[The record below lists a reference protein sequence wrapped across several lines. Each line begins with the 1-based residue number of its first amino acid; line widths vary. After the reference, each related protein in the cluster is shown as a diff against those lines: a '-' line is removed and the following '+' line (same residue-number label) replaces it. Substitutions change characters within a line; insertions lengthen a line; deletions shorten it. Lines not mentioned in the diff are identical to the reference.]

1 MSMSSIYRPFILVL
15 NSRKHI
21 LEMLEDRGFNVDKY
35 KNFTEDEIS
44 STLKSHNAGKY
55 ETKAEVGPLDLLV
68 SKDRR
73 EGEEG
78 DKKEKI
84 YIKYRLDD
92 KFKKTENLE
101 SQINEIYSNSLTK
114 HDTLIIM
121 NIARVI
127 NKPNVKD
134 KTDDEF
140 VKSFYLTKGYFIQIY
155 GLENFLFN
163 VSHHVYVPKH
173 KTLTKKELVE
183 VAKRNNITVL
193 RNFPLIKR
201 SDPQAKYIGLKP
213 KQVCE
218 IWKKNKTSGESKE
231 YRICVN

>member
-1 MSMSSIYRPFILVL
+1 
-15 NSRKHI
+15 
-21 LEMLEDRGFNVDKY
+21 
-35 KNFTEDEIS
+35 
-44 STLKSHNAGKY
+44 
-55 ETKAEVGPLDLLV
+55 
-68 SKDRR
+68 
-73 EGEEG
+73 
-78 DKKEKI
+78 
-84 YIKYRLDD
+84 
-92 KFKKTENLE
+92 
-101 SQINEIYSNSLTK
+101 
-114 HDTLIIM
+114 M

-163 VSHHVYVPKH
+163 VSRHVYVPKH

-218 IWKKNKTSGESKE
+218 ILKKNKTSGESKE